1 MTINDIF
8 SIAICV
14 GIGLFAAFSA
24 YVIIAGEREDGRK
37 KRAPHHAKGKV

>member
-14 GIGLFAAFSA
+14 GIGLFAAFSG
-24 YVIIAGEREDGRK
+24 YVIIAGDREDARK
-37 KRAPHHAKGKV
+37 RKRSHAKAKA